1 MGIRTHIYIFCTGQF
16 WNIPITVSETDGVPN
31 VQLYNTGHESYRK
44 FTAIFLPLVWDRS
57 ATSCYYAGD
66 SQGGPERSRNPVNSV
81 IEGHYS
87 QYIMEG
93 LFDTE
98 FLYNR
103 FDDSAC

>member
-1 MGIRTHIYIFCTGQF
+1 MCMHTHFFAGQF
-16 WNIPITVSETDGVPN
+16 WNIPITVSEKDGVSN
-31 VQLYNTGHESYRK
+31 VQVYYRGYKSYRN
-44 FTAIFLPLVWDRS
+44 FAAVFLPLVWDHS
-57 ATSCYYAGD
+57 ATGCYYAGD
-66 SQGGPERSRNPVNSV
+66 SQGGPERNNNPVNSV

-87 QYIMEG
+87 QYIMDG